1 MENPSIYNK
10 ILSYPWI
17 MSNNKILL
25 TPFFEQP
32 HGIFYYIWLGGKKYL
47 NFYLEIINK

>member
-10 ILSYPWI
+10 ILGYPQI

-25 TPFFEQP
+25 IPFLELP
-32 HGIFYYIWLGGKKYL
+32 LGIFYYIGLEGKMYL

>member
-1 MENPSIYNK
+1 MENPPVYNK
-10 ILSYPWI
+10 ILSYPRI

-25 TPFFEQP
+25 IPFLELPLQ
-32 HGIFYYIWLGGKKYL
+32 IFYYICLEGKKYL